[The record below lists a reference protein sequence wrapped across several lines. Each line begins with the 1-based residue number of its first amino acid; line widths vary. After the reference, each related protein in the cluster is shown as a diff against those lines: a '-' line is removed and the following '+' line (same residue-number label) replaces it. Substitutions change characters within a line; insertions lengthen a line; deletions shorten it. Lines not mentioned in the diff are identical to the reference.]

1 VPGGKRLTRR
11 FEVKVEKFLR
21 RQGTDAPSVLARSA
35 ASGATS
41 LGALAAGAVAGGAVA
56 IGALAIRSLAVKRAR
71 VQRLSIDEL
80 EVRRLRVQSLVVE
93 DERSAPHPFQYLE
106 GHKYI
111 RLTTFRKSG
120 EPVSTPVWFAL
131 HGGRL
136 HITTEPDSGKM
147 KRIRNEPRVLISPCN
162 AWGRPKGEPVEG
174 MARSVEDAPTGEAE
188 TVFREKYRLGL
199 RLFHLFGQRQIGK
212 IALEIRPVGSEDEA
226 R

>member
-1 VPGGKRLTRR
+1 MPGGKRLTRR
-11 FEVKVEKFLR
+11 FDVKEKFLR
-21 RQGTDAPSVLARSA
+21 RRETGAPSVLARSA
-35 ASGATS
+35 ASGATG

-80 EVRRLRVQSLVVE
+80 EVRRLRVQNLAVE
-93 DERSAPHPFQYLE
+93 DERSTPHPFEYLE

-131 HGGRL
+131 HDGRL

-162 AWGRPKGEPVEG
+162 AWGRPKGASVEG

-188 TVFREKYRLGL
+188 AVFREKYRVGL

-212 IALEIRPVGSEDEA
+212 IVLEIRPVGSEDEA

>member
-1 VPGGKRLTRR
+1 MRKPIRAGRSL
-11 FEVKVEKFLR
+11 FESLFE
-21 RQGTDAPSVLARSA
+21 ARATSA
-35 ASGATS
+35 KGASSLGAMS
-41 LGALAAGAVAGGAVA
+41 LGALAAGAAAGGAVA
-56 IGALAIRSLAVKRAR
+56 IGALAIRSLAIKRAR
-71 VQRLSIDEL
+71 IKRLSIDEL

-93 DERSAPHPFQYLE
+93 EERSIPHPFECLE

-131 HGGRL
+131 HNGRL

-162 AWGRPKGEPVEG
+162 AWGRPKGPSVEG
-174 MARSVEDAPTGEAE
+174 IARSVEDEPTGEAE
-188 TVFREKYRLGL
+188 SVFREKYRLGVG
-199 RLFHLFGQRQIGK
+199 LFHLFGQHEIGK
-212 IALEIRPVGSEDEA
+212 IFLEIRPTDSEDES